1 MDYSGYEA
9 LKVEKDGTL
18 AILTINRPEVLNAIN
33 PPTHLELEDF
43 FTKVTHDDEINAIV
57 VTGAG
62 KAFCAGG
69 DIKDM
74 NRRATA
80 VGGDRRVPLRG
91 GPWLIRTMMNVEQPM
106 VAAVNGHAIGL
117 GASIALFCDIV
128 IASETARIGDGHVKV
143 GLVAGDGGAVIYP
156 LLCGINRA
164 KEYLMTGNLMT
175 AEEAYRIGMVNH
187 VYPQDQVLPK
197 SIEMAK
203 SLANGATRAVRWTK
217 AACNRSLWEQV
228 NMVLEYGNAM
238 EQLTFATEDHKEATT
253 AFKEKRPPKFT
264 GR

>member
-1 MDYSGYEA
+1 MDYSGYNA
-9 LKVEKDGTL
+9 LKVERDGKL
-18 AILTINRPEVLNAIN
+18 AILTINRPEVMNAIN
-33 PPTHLELEDF
+33 PPTHFELEDF
-43 FTKVTHDDEINAIV
+43 FMKVTHDDEINAIV

-62 KAFCAGG
+62 RAFCAGG
-69 DIKDM
+69 DVKDM
-74 NRRATA
+74 ARRATVA
-80 VGGDRRVPLRG
+80 KDTRVTGRS
-91 GPWLIRTMMNVEQPM
+91 GPWLIRCMMNVEQPM

-128 IASETARIGDGHVKV
+128 LMAEGAKIGDGHVKI

-156 LLCGINRA
+156 LLCGVNRA
-164 KEYLMTGNLMT
+164 KEYLMTGDLMT

-187 VYPQDQVLPK
+187 VYPQDQVLPRA
-197 SIEMAK
+197 IEMAQ

-228 NMVLEYGNAM
+228 NMVIEYGTAM
-238 EQLTFATEDHKEATT
+238 EELTKATEDHKEATT